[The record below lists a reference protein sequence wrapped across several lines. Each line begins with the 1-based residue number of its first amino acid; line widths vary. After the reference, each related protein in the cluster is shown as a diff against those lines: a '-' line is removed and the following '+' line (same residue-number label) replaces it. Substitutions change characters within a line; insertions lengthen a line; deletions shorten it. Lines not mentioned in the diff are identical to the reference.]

1 MLRFDFLEI
10 RILDL
15 VDIFL
20 VALLIYFLYK
30 LLKGTIAFNIFMG
43 IIFIYFLWWLVK
55 FLKMEMLSTILGQ
68 FIGVGVLALLIVFQ
82 QEIRKFLLLLGQQN
96 IIASTHLSFRN
107 ILPWN
112 WRFGRAV
119 ALNYHELIKA
129 CKEMSQSSTGA
140 LIVLAKASE
149 LKGFA
154 STGTVINADISSPLL
169 ISIFYKNNPLHDGA
183 VIIAKNRISA
193 SSCILPISDNPNIPS
208 GLGLRHRAGIG
219 MSEQSDALVIIIS
232 EQTGKITLAS
242 NGQFFHDISLQKL
255 GKILEENFF

>member
-1 MLRFDFLEI
+1 MIHLDFLEI

-30 LLKGTIAFNIFMG
+30 LLRGTIAFNIFMG

-55 FLKMEMLSTILGQ
+55 FLRMEMLSTILGQ

-82 QEIRKFLLLLGQQN
+82 QEIRKFLLVIGQQN
-96 IIASTHLSFRN
+96 ILSSNNLTFRN
-107 ILPWN
+107 VLPWN

-119 ALNYHELIKA
+119 ALNNLELVKA
-129 CKEMSQSSTGA
+129 CKDLSQNSTGA

-154 STGTVINADISSPLL
+154 STGTNINADITARLL
-169 ISIFYKNNPLHDGA
+169 LTIFYKNNPLHDGA

-193 SSCILPISDNPNIPS
+193 ASCILPVSDNPNIPS

-232 EQTGKITLAS
+232 EQTGKITLAG
-242 NGQFFHDISLQKL
+242 NGEFSYDISIQKL
-255 GKILEENFF
+255 SKILEENFF

>member
-1 MLRFDFLEI
+1 MIHFDFLEI

-15 VDIFL
+15 LDIFL

-55 FLKMEMLSTILGQ
+55 FLKMEMLSSILGQ
-68 FIGVGVLALLIVFQ
+68 FIGVGVIALLIVFQ
-82 QEIRKFLLLLGQQN
+82 QEIRKFLLVIGQQN
-96 IIASTHLSFRN
+96 ILTSTHLSFRN
-107 ILPWN
+107 LLPWN

-119 ALNYHELIKA
+119 ALNYHELMKA
-129 CKEMSQSSTGA
+129 CKELSQTNTGA

-154 STGTVINADISSPLL
+154 STGTVVNADISARLL

-183 VIIAKNRISA
+183 VIISKNRISA
-193 SSCILPISDNPNIPS
+193 ASCILPVSDNPNIPS

-219 MSEQSDALVIIIS
+219 MSEQSDAMVIIVS

-242 NGQFFHDISLQKL
+242 NGQFFIDISSPKL
-255 GKILEENFF
+255 TKILEENFF

>member
-1 MLRFDFLEI
+1 MIHFDFLEI

-15 VDIFL
+15 LDIFL

-55 FLKMEMLSTILGQ
+55 FLKMEMLSSILGQ
-68 FIGVGVLALLIVFQ
+68 FIGVGVIALLIVFQ
-82 QEIRKFLLLLGQQN
+82 QEIRKFLLLIGQQN
-96 IIASTHLSFRN
+96 IITSTHLSIRN
-107 ILPWN
+107 LLPWN

-119 ALNYHELIKA
+119 ALNYEELMKA
-129 CKEMSQSSTGA
+129 CKELSQTNTGA

-149 LKGFA
+149 LKGFT
-154 STGTVINADISSPLL
+154 STGTVLNADISSRLL
-169 ISIFYKNNPLHDGA
+169 ISIFYKNSPLHDGA

-193 SSCILPISDNPNIPS
+193 ASCILPVSDNPNIPS
-208 GLGLRHRAGIG
+208 RLGLRHRAGIG

-232 EQTGKITLAS
+232 EQTGKIALAS
-242 NGQFFHDISLQKL
+242 NGQFITDISSQKL
-255 GKILEENFF
+255 AKILEENFF

>member
-1 MLRFDFLEI
+1 MLHFDFLEI

-15 VDIFL
+15 LDIFL

-43 IIFIYFLWWLVK
+43 IILIYFLWWLVK
-55 FLKMEMLSTILGQ
+55 FLKMEMLSSILGQ
-68 FIGVGVLALLIVFQ
+68 FIGVGVIALLIVFQ
-82 QEIRKFLLLLGQQN
+82 QEIRKFLLVIGQQN
-96 IIASTHLSFRN
+96 ILTSTHLSFRN
-107 ILPWN
+107 LLPWN

-119 ALNYHELIKA
+119 SLNYQELMKA
-129 CKEMSQSSTGA
+129 CKELSQTNTGA

-154 STGTVINADISSPLL
+154 STGTIINADISSRLL
-169 ISIFYKNNPLHDGA
+169 MSIFYKNSALHDGA

-193 SSCILPISDNPNIPS
+193 ASCILPVSDNPGIPS

-232 EQTGKITLAS
+232 EQTGKITIAS
-242 NGQFFHDISLQKL
+242 NGEFFTDISAPKL
-255 GKILEENFF
+255 AKILEENFF